1 MDTAERAQKLAELE
15 RLRSRVAELE
25 REVSLA
31 PPHWEAT
38 GFYTAYYA
46 TAGFMLGM
54 FGAATSLLFN
64 VVGSVLTGQHPLKLI
79 QVYLTFPLGEKA
91 LALDLQHQGLTLT
104 VGCCLYLA
112 TGMLLGVPFH
122 VLLAWFTERK
132 SMGYRF
138 GVASA
143 LAIGMWIGHFY
154 LVLAWL
160 QPLLFGGNWIVEQI
174 PWWVGAL
181 THLVYG
187 WTMVLVFPLGIYVP
201 YRRQTEQA

>member
-1 MDTAERAQKLAELE
+1 MDTAEREQKLAELE
-15 RLRSRVAELE
+15 RLRARVAELE
-25 REVSLA
+25 REVSA
-31 PPHWEAT
+31 TPPHWEAS

-54 FGAATSLLFN
+54 FGAVTSLLFN
-64 VVGSVLTGQHPLKLI
+64 VVGSALTQQHPLKLI
-79 QVYLTFPLGEKA
+79 QVYLTFPLGERA
-91 LALDLQHQGLTLT
+91 LQMTDDGLVLT
-104 VGCCLYLA
+104 IGCCLYIG

-132 SMGYRF
+132 SLGYRF
-138 GVASA
+138 GVATA

-154 LVLAWL
+154 LILAWL

-174 PWWVGAL
+174 PPWVGAL